1 MAVWRRLSAGW
12 VAVLASLVLS
22 ACGGDGQVL
31 RIGFVASFA
40 GGGQDLVIGARNGV
54 QQAIEA
60 FNAAGGHRGRPVEL
74 VLADLAVDSPA
85 AAIARFRQ
93 QGVEFVIGPLLSVEA
108 LGLLSTPG
116 AEALVFV
123 SPSVTTPAL
132 SGRDDNFFR
141 VVSTTRSYAASMA
154 ERLYARGLRTAALV
168 RETTNPEYSLAWQDS
183 FSERFTALGAR
194 VVTHATLPPD
204 DDAGYRVAASQAMAA
219 AAEVAVVIGRP
230 LDVARFAQR
239 LRDLPGRQP
248 VLASAE
254 WGGGESLPELGGRAV
269 EGVLVQQFF
278 DREANTPPY
287 LEFAAAYAERYRQPP
302 GFVAVLAHDAANAVL
317 EAIRQRRAG
326 QSARDAMRALQ
337 TLEGLQQTLHFDR
350 YGDTLRSAHMV
361 RIEAGR
367 FVAEGDR

>member
-1 MAVWRRLSAGW
+1 MAVWRRLSAAW
-12 VAVLASLVLS
+12 VAVLAGLVLS
-22 ACGGDGQVL
+22 ACGGQEQAL
-31 RIGFVASFA
+31 RIGFVASFS

-54 QQAIEA
+54 QQAIDA
-60 FNAAGGHRGRPVEL
+60 FNAAGGHHGRVVEL

-85 AAIARFRQ
+85 AAIARFQQ

-108 LGLLSTPG
+108 LGLLRTPG

-123 SPSVTTPAL
+123 SPTVTTPAL

-141 VVSTTRSYAASMA
+141 VVPTVQAYAASMA
-154 ERLYARGLRTAALV
+154 ERLYARGLRTAAMV

-183 FSERFTALGAR
+183 FSERFIALGGC
-194 VVTHATLPPD
+194 VVMNATLSPS
-204 DDAGYRVAASQAMAA
+204 DAEGYQLAAKQVMAA
-219 AAEVAVVIGRP
+219 TAEVAVVVGPP

-254 WGGGESLPELGGRAV
+254 WGGGESLPELGGHAV
-269 EGVLVQQFF
+269 EGVIVQQFF
-278 DREANTPPY
+278 DRDANAPRY
-287 LEFAAAYAERYRQPP
+287 LEFAAAYAEHYRQPP
-302 GFVAVLAHDAANAVL
+302 GFVTVLAYDAANAVL
-317 EAIRQRRAG
+317 QAIRQRRAG

-361 RIEAGR
+361 RVEAGR